1 VLVAARLRAKRFA
14 GSVAA
19 WCPGF
24 RRCVV
29 PRVSPLRGYN
39 PGYNGD
45 VLVMV

>member
-1 VLVAARLRAKRFA
+1 MRLARR
-14 GSVAA
+14 
-19 WCPGF
+19 PGF